1 MTCKEALKKF
11 VDDYQGVM
19 YLNYY
24 ATTGIFKLKI
34 IVMDEKGESLKYTK
48 MAASEDLVY
57 EHMYDFIF
65 NRMRRTNSPLTE
77 VNGTSPLTEVNG
89 TAVNF
94 SNTYDK

>member
-65 NRMRRTNSPLTE
+65 NRMRRTNSPLSE
-77 VNGTSPLTEVNG
+77 MPVNSGTING
-89 TAVNF
+89 NPVNF
-94 SNTYDK
+94 TNTQG